1 MTGVRKVKVA
11 VGIVVVL
18 YLVSIAL
25 MNREP
30 IELLLLPRG
39 AASIHM
45 GLGLLAVLLLLAGF
59 AIGFFF
65 GRASVKQ

>member
-11 VGIVVVL
+11 VGIVVLL
-18 YLVSIAL
+18 YLVSIAVL
-25 MNREP
+25 NPEA
-30 IELLLLPRG
+30 IKLLLLPG
-39 AASIHM
+39 NAASIEM
-45 GLGLLAVLLLLAGF
+45 GKGLLAVLLLLAGF